1 VPNLY
6 PNSFSATEQVA
17 MSLADASKSPASNTP
32 DREKSCLLII
42 DMINP
47 FSFPDATKMFP
58 TVVIVAG
65 HIAKLKRRAQA
76 AGVPAIYVNDN
87 FGKWQHDLRT
97 LVESCLHEECPG
109 RPVTEALEPDK
120 EDYFVLKP
128 KHSGFFATP
137 LELLLRFLDVRRL
150 IVTGVSG
157 DNCVLY
163 TAADAYMR
171 DFAISVP
178 RDCIASLDPQSNEY
192 ALVQMQTTLKAEV
205 TSSTELQF

>member
-1 VPNLY
+1 MP
-6 PNSFSATEQVA
+6 VA
-17 MSLADASKSPASNTP
+17 STSKLPASSSP
-32 DREKSCLLII
+32 DHEKSCLLII

-47 FSFPDATKMFP
+47 FTFPDASQLFP
-58 TVVIVAG
+58 PVLYVAEQIG
-65 HIAKLKRRAQA
+65 QLKRRARS
-76 AGVPAIYVNDN
+76 AGVPSIYVNDN
-87 FGKWQHDLRT
+87 FGKWQHDLRA
-97 LVESCLHEECPG
+97 LVESCLYEDCPG
-109 RPVTEALEPDK
+109 RPVTDALKPDK

-171 DFAISVP
+171 DFAITAP
-178 RDCIASLDPQSNEY
+178 RDCIASSDPQSNEY
-192 ALVQMQTTLKAEV
+192 ALIQMQTTLKAEV

>member
-1 VPNLY
+1 
-6 PNSFSATEQVA
+6 
-17 MSLADASKSPASNTP
+17 
-32 DREKSCLLII
+32 
-42 DMINP
+42 
-47 FSFPDATKMFP
+47 MFP
-58 TVVIVAG
+58 AVLDVAE
-65 HIAKLKRRAQA
+65 HIAQLKRRARA
-76 AGVPAIYVNDN
+76 AGVPSIYVNDN

-97 LVESCLHEECPG
+97 LVESCLHDDCRG
-109 RPVTEALEPDK
+109 RLVTEALRPDK

-150 IVTGVSG
+150 VVTGVSG

-171 DFAISVP
+171 DFAISAP
-178 RDCIASLDPQSNEY
+178 RDCIASLDSQSNEY

>member
-1 VPNLY
+1 
-6 PNSFSATEQVA
+6 
-17 MSLADASKSPASNTP
+17 
-32 DREKSCLLII
+32 
-42 DMINP
+42 MINP
-47 FSFPDATKMFP
+47 FTFPDATQMFP
-58 TVVIVAG
+58 TVLHVAEQ
-65 HIAKLKRRAQA
+65 IAQLKRRARN
-76 AGVPAIYVNDN
+76 AGVPSLYVNDN

-97 LVESCLHEECPG
+97 MVESCLHNECPG
-109 RPVTEALEPDK
+109 RPVTEALKPDT

-171 DFAISVP
+171 DFAITAP
-178 RDCIASLDPQSNEY
+178 RDCIASLNPESNEY
-192 ALVQMQTTLKAEV
+192 ALVQMHTTLKAEV
-205 TSSTELQF
+205 TASPEVQF

>member
-1 VPNLY
+1 MP
-6 PNSFSATEQVA
+6 
-17 MSLADASKSPASNTP
+17 LADAPKSPASYTP

-47 FSFPDATKMFP
+47 FNFSDATKMFP
-58 TVVIVAG
+58 TVLRVAD
-65 HIAKLKRRAQA
+65 HIAKLKRRAQLV
-76 AGVPAIYVNDN
+76 GIPAIYVNDN

-97 LVESCLHEECPG
+97 LVENCLHEECPG
-109 RPVTEALEPDK
+109 RPVTEALKPDK

-171 DFAISVP
+171 DFAISAP

-192 ALVQMQTTLKAEV
+192 ALVQMQTTLKAKV